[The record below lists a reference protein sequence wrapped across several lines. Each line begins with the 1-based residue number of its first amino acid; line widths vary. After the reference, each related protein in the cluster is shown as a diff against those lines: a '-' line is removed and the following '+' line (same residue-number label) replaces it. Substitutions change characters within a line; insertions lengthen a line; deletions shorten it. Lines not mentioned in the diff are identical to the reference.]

1 VMSNMTRQGKRRASG
16 VTAICVTERPI
27 ERCRALTPAEDLAAL
42 SEGTLS
48 IERRFRLARHIRRCL
63 TCKLVLL
70 IMLDEVER
78 RGGPGKDGI
87 KAVAVLTDVD
97 TQKMSDWLIA
107 MFCGSRCNGD
117 DE

>member
-1 VMSNMTRQGKRRASG
+1 MVSTVTRQGKRRRIG
-16 VTAICVTERPI
+16 VACVTTEKQI
-27 ERCRALTPAEDLAAL
+27 ARCTAMTPVDDLAAL
-42 SEGTLS
+42 NEGTLS

-87 KAVAVLTDVD
+87 KAMAVLTEVD
-97 TQKMSDWLIA
+97 TQRISDWLIA
-107 MFCGSRCNGD
+107 MFCGSGCNGN